1 MLLGLD
7 WAKPMMFLMLHV
19 TCSCISHAYVP
30 SIISIF
36 YIDLCLVLFCFSLS
50 LSLSHVSCS
59 IAPKQKST
67 PSRHHLCFV
76 ASSSSSPADSTPSHV
91 RVYDDKAR
99 NDFRRTFPDM
109 AFIRNSKSF
118 DIHSKR
124 QIIRHGIH
132 LIILYLS
139 LSLTFEV
146 CAL

>member
-1 MLLGLD
+1 MHFRCVLLGLD

-67 PSRHHLCFV
+67 PSRHHLSWHLLFLPQLILLHLTLG
-76 ASSSSSPADSTPSHV
+76 SMMIKPEMIFEELFPTWHSFEIPSHS
-91 RVYDDKAR
+91 
-99 NDFRRTFPDM
+99 T
-109 AFIRNSKSF
+109 FIRNAKSF
-118 DIHSKR
+118 DTEFI
-124 QIIRHGIH
+124 
-132 LIILYLS
+132 
-139 LSLTFEV
+139 
-146 CAL
+146 